1 MSTWHQW
8 NKPLNALELVS
19 FKHLIDPAGRGRSW
33 KSTIEGVQGGFA
45 ERDGFSLNP
54 KGPMKADDCGVYW
67 IHIDGPRSKNFDY
80 IGRSANY
87 TAAPY
92 QRGISGRVFDHLR
105 KILALPKREQ
115 FGSAIMKSQNV
126 TTQVGAQ
133 KLLSKQQFENYAD
146 FRRFLTVADTGE
158 FAYHIEEKFLKA
170 FQSFSHEMATYE
182 SIKKFLSKRVSI
194 SFNCFYPSPDSER
207 ASKRA
212 KDHFREEIAKAEG
225 LAIHEFLKIKGE
237 LPNLNSRDEIASLGG
252 FGS

>member
-1 MSTWHQW
+1 MSTWNQW

-87 TAAPY
+87 QADRY
-92 QRGISGRVFDHLR
+92 QRGISGRIFDHLR
-105 KILALPKREQ
+105 KILALPKRGQ

-126 TTQVGAQ
+126 TTKVGAQ
-133 KLLSKQQFENYAD
+133 KLLSKQKFENYAD
-146 FRRFLTVADTGE
+146 FRRFLTVSDTGE
-158 FAYHIEEKFLKA
+158 YGYHIEEKFLKA
-170 FQSFSHEMATYE
+170 FQSFSHEMETYE
-182 SIKKFLSKRVSI
+182 SIKKFLSTRVSI
-194 SFNCFYPSPDSER
+194 SFNCLYPSPDSKT
-207 ASKRA
+207 AKR
-212 KDHFREEIAKAEG
+212 HFGEEIAKTEG
-225 LAIHEFLKIKGE
+225 LAIHEFLNIKGE
-237 LPNLNSRDEIASLGG
+237 LPNLNSRDEIAGLGG